1 MKKRVVCDASLS
13 AGQMKNYLPP
23 PGIEGVLIGHD
34 RDKNGAGQKAGIV
47 LAANLKERGIACTLN
62 PAPSPHCDWNDAL

>member
-23 PGIEGVLIGHD
+23 LGIEGVLIGYD
-34 RDKNGAGQKAGIV
+34 SDQNGVGQKAGFD
-47 LAANLKERGIACTLN
+47 LAAKLKERGTASTLN